1 MSTLSGKRRRTKS
14 PQRAFTLVEVM
25 VTVALLGIALGLL
38 LIPVMNSLGYFR
50 SATARADAQTAARLA
65 LDSIAREL
73 TEAMYVQLDMY
84 DSSAIAFFP
93 PLRVDPEDP
102 TSEVVTP
109 PRPDWSKAIR
119 YWRGLYDPT
128 GNYDPRALFGPG
140 NTFFVARGVVPAPF
154 TYDDEWNRWNQ
165 AWAEEASAAGDQG
178 VGNWAPISRVV
189 QTDLGLT
196 YNRTGQVSGI
206 GLRNRTL
213 QPGFPYLYVQNLL
226 AKNEVTQTEAG
237 RLYRD
242 YVVAL
247 TPAVLDYDVTE
258 LQFNPTTVAG
268 EWLRPVETAG
278 VKDYSVYRSRY
289 PLWRLGAP
297 YTGWAQLSDD
307 PYVHQALAELTWARD
322 PFLLI
327 YRYSTDARTYE
338 LRAVGAFDPRSRTMK
353 ILDPQTRA
361 ELYDTSLYPYR
372 PAAATFAF
380 GIDWIDGSLKC
391 GFPPE
396 GEVVTVVGD
405 LLAPNVVLSSQTVY
419 QKALMQVW
427 EDRSAGTDLSC
438 FLDPSSIRVRVDV
451 NGDGVA
457 DRTLT
462 QVYSVPRDNSDEF
475 QVGLALPDNLTE
487 DDLKYG
493 LLRLPAHL
501 AGGQPTNDANCSYY
515 VDFRWRNNG
524 VVPAINSQGLQSTL
538 ADEKP
543 DLISAYYRTSAVID
557 VSITVTRADVSAT
570 AGKRVAQSAH
580 LTRRVKLRNLL
591 REIRYEQ

>member
-1 MSTLSGKRRRTKS
+1 MKRRFAITTCFRRTY
-14 PQRAFTLVEVM
+14 RAFTLVEVM

-38 LIPVMNSLGYFR
+38 LVPVMNSLGYFR
-50 SATARADAQTAARLA
+50 SATARADAQNAARLA

-84 DSSAIAFFP
+84 DSSEIAFFA

-102 TSEVVTP
+102 TSEIVTP
-109 PRPDWSKAIR
+109 PRPDWGRAIR

-128 GNYDPRALFGPG
+128 ANYDPRALFGPG
-140 NTFFVARGVVPAPF
+140 NTFFVARGLVPGPF
-154 TYDDEWNRWNQ
+154 TYDDEWNRWNE
-165 AWAEEASAAGDQG
+165 AWADEMNAASEQG
-178 VGNWAPISRVV
+178 IGNWAPVPRVV

-196 YNRTGQVSGI
+196 FGRAGGVSGI

-213 QPGFPYLYVQNLL
+213 QPGFPYLYVQSLL
-226 AKNEVTQTEAG
+226 AKNEVTQTQAG

-258 LQFNPTTVAG
+258 LQFYPTTVAG
-268 EWLRPVETAG
+268 EWLRPVESAG

-327 YRYSTDARTYE
+327 YRYIPDASTYE
-338 LRAVGAFDPRSRTMK
+338 LRAIGAFDPRSRTMK

-372 PAAATFAF
+372 PTEAAFAF
-380 GIDWIDGSLKC
+380 GVDWIDGSLRC
-391 GFPPE
+391 DFPPPGGQTAME
-396 GEVVTVVGD
+396 NDQPLEFAGSD
-405 LLAPNVVLSSQTVY
+405 LQLGADGTVY
-419 QKALMQVW
+419 ERWLMQVW
-427 EDRSAGTDLSC
+427 ADRSEGADLSV
-438 FLDPSSIRVRVDV
+438 LLAPESIRVRIDTD
-451 NGDGVA
+451 GDAVP

-462 QVYSVPRDNSDEF
+462 QVYGVPRENSDEF
-475 QVGLALPDNLTE
+475 QVGLDLPDNTGTSGELR
-487 DDLKYG
+487 YG
-493 LLRLPAHL
+493 WLRVPQYL
-501 AGGQPTNDANCSYY
+501 AGNTDPTVCTFYA
-515 VDFRWRNNG
+515 DFRWRNNG
-524 VVPAINSQGLQSTL
+524 VVPAGGAL

-543 DLISAYYRTSAVID
+543 DLISAYYRTAAVID

>member
-1 MSTLSGKRRRTKS
+1 MKRRSAIATCFRRTS
-14 PQRAFTLVEVM
+14 RAFTLVEVM

-38 LIPVMNSLGYFR
+38 LVPVMNSLGYFR
-50 SATARADAQTAARLA
+50 SATARADAQNAARLA

-84 DSSAIAFFP
+84 DSSEIAFFA

-102 TSEVVTP
+102 TSEIVTP
-109 PRPDWSKAIR
+109 PRPDWGRAIR

-128 GNYDPRALFGPG
+128 ANYDPRALFGPG
-140 NTFFVARGVVPAPF
+140 NTFFVARGLVPAPF
-154 TYDDEWNRWNQ
+154 TYDDEWNRWNE
-165 AWAEEASAAGDQG
+165 AWAGEMNQAGEQG
-178 VGNWAPISRVV
+178 IGNWAPVPRVV

-196 YNRTGQVSGI
+196 FGRTGGVSGI

-226 AKNEVTQTEAG
+226 AKNEVTQTQAG

-258 LQFNPTTVAG
+258 LQFYPTTVAG
-268 EWLRPVETAG
+268 EWLRPVESAG

-289 PLWRLGAP
+289 PLWHLGAP

-307 PYVHQALAELTWARD
+307 PYVHQALAALTWARD

-327 YRYSTDARTYE
+327 YRYIPDASTYE
-338 LRAVGAFDPRSRTMK
+338 LRAIGAFDPRSRTMK
-353 ILDPQTRA
+353 ILDPQTVT
-361 ELYDTSLYPYR
+361 EIYDTNLYPYR
-372 PAAATFAF
+372 PAEAAFAF
-380 GIDWIDGSLKC
+380 GIDWIDGALRC
-391 GFPPE
+391 DFPPPADQVWMANAAPAE
-396 GEVVTVVGD
+396 FSGSMLEQAEVG
-405 LLAPNVVLSSQTVY
+405 SQTYY
-419 QKALMQVW
+419 QIGLMHAW
-427 EDRSAGTDLSC
+427 GSRAAGSGLSA
-438 FLDPSSIRVRVDV
+438 FLDPGSVRVRVDAD
-451 NGDGVA
+451 GDGVM

-462 QVYSVPRDNSDEF
+462 EVFGTPRENSNEC
-475 QVGLALPDNLTE
+475 QIGTSLPE
-487 DDLKYG
+487 DDLQYG
-493 LLRLPAHL
+493 WLRVSQHL
-501 AGGQPTNDANCSYY
+501 AGGADPTACDFS

-524 VVPAINSQGLQSTL
+524 VVPAGGTL

-543 DLISAYYRTSAVID
+543 DLISAYYRTAAVID
-557 VSITVTRADVSAT
+557 VSVTVTRADVSAT